1 MKIKKSQQGMS
12 ILILLLGAAVL
23 SATLAS
29 MLAGGS
35 GIASMS
41 SSMNAIST
49 TAAQASLIRSKILQC
64 AIEYPMGDN
73 ATSYRKSYPGGAL
86 GASVDS
92 LVCPGSAQNLWSM
105 NDGIAMPT
113 VTAGFGQWQYANDAT
128 SMRILI
134 TSTTSDRTAILQSIA
149 NKLGTQASVT
159 GATLTWVIA
168 L

>member
-1 MKIKKSQQGMS
+1 MKIKKSQKGMS
-12 ILILLLGAAVL
+12 ILILLVGAAVL
-23 SATLAS
+23 SAALAA
-29 MLAGGS
+29 MLAGGTS
-35 GIASMS
+35 IAAMS
-41 SSMNAIST
+41 SSMNAINT

-64 AIEYPMGDN
+64 AIEYPAGDN
-73 ATSYRKSYPGGAL
+73 ATSYRKFYPAGAL

-105 NDGIAMPT
+105 SDGVSMPT
-113 VTAGFGQWQYANDAT
+113 VTSGFAKWQYANDAT